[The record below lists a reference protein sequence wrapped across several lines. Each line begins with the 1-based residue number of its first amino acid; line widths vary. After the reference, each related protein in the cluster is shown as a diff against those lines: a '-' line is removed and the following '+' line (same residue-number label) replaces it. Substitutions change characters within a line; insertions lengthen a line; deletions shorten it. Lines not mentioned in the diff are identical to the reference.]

1 MGSPGAGS
9 RVTSAITFDAGAL
22 IAIERRNRRM
32 QALLEE
38 LDRRDWQ
45 VAVPAG
51 AVAQAWRGGP
61 RQARIAA
68 LLSDERTEVVAL
80 DDTVA
85 RAVGLL
91 CGRSGHADVVDVSVA
106 LCARQRNLHVV
117 TSDPEDLR
125 AVDDAL
131 ILHVP

>member
-1 MGSPGAGS
+1 
-9 RVTSAITFDAGAL
+9 VTSAITFDAGAL
-22 IAIERRNRRM
+22 IAIERRSRRM

-38 LDRRDWQ
+38 IDRRDWQ

-51 AVAQAWRGGP
+51 AVAQAWRGGS
-61 RQARIAA
+61 RQARIAT
-68 LLSDERTEVVAL
+68 LLGDGRTEVVPL
-80 DDTVA
+80 DDPAA

-91 CGRSGHADVVDVSVA
+91 CGKSGHADVVDVSVA
-106 LCARQRNLHVV
+106 LCARQHNMHVI
-117 TSDPEDLR
+117 TSDPDDLR

>member
-1 MGSPGAGS
+1 VGPPGTRS
-9 RVTSAITFDAGAL
+9 RVTNAITFDAGAL
-22 IAIERRNRRM
+22 IAIERRSRRM
-32 QALLEE
+32 QALLDEI
-38 LDRRDWQ
+38 DRRDWQ
-45 VAVPAG
+45 IAVPAG

-68 LLSDERTEVVAL
+68 LLGDQRTEVVPL
-80 DDTVA
+80 DDPAA

-117 TSDPEDLR
+117 TSDPDDLR

>member
-1 MGSPGAGS
+1 
-9 RVTSAITFDAGAL
+9 VTSAITFDTGAL
-22 IAIERRNRRM
+22 IAIERRSRRM

-38 LDRRDWQ
+38 IDRRDWQ
-45 VAVPAG
+45 VAVPA
-51 AVAQAWRGGP
+51 AAAAKAWRGGP

-68 LLSDERTEVVAL
+68 LLGDERTEVVVL
-80 DDTVA
+80 DDPAA

-117 TSDPEDLR
+117 TSEPDDLR

>member
-1 MGSPGAGS
+1 
-9 RVTSAITFDAGAL
+9 
-22 IAIERRNRRM
+22 M

-38 LDRRDWQ
+38 IDRRDWQ

-80 DDTVA
+80 DDPVA

-106 LCARQRNLHVV
+106 LCARHRNLHVI

-131 ILHVP
+131 ILHSP